1 MSTTKDE
8 IIIIGG
14 GLVGALLSIFMARE
28 GFKIYVVEK
37 RPDPR
42 NVKISGGRS
51 INLALSYRG
60 LKSLNRVGIKDEV
73 EKLCTPMHGR
83 MMHDKS
89 GQLSFQPY
97 GEKGQFINSVSR
109 KKLNE
114 LLLEKAESL
123 GVQLFFDEKCHD
135 VNLQTGEIILKDKK
149 LEAKQI
155 IGADGAFSV
164 VRKQYF
170 NLPRF
175 NYSQYFLGH
184 GYKELT
190 IPASNKGDY
199 QMEPGALHIWPRG
212 NFMMIALPNRDKS
225 FTCTLFL
232 PFEGE
237 ENAFSVLEDGRDVT
251 RFFEEHFPDSLDFLP
266 SLTKDF
272 FQNPTSALVTIR
284 CYPWVNNKSVLIGD
298 AAHAIV
304 PFYGQGMNAGF
315 EDCSVFTDV
324 LKAHNFNWD
333 DTLESFQK
341 SRKPDADAISEL
353 ALQNF
358 HEMSS
363 KVMDDKFIWQK
374 KVESALH
381 KHKPYQWVPLYSM
394 VTFSDIPYSQALAVG
409 KMQDAIMN
417 SVLREGGMDKPVE
430 ALNKDEIIARLN
442 AQAQDA

>member
-28 GFKIYVVEK
+28 GFKTYVVEK

-42 NVKISGGRS
+42 KLKISGGRS

-60 LKSLNRVGIKDEV
+60 IKSLNKVGIKDEV

-89 GQLSFQPY
+89 SQLSFQPY
-97 GEKGQFINSVSR
+97 GVKGQFINSVSR

-114 LLLEKAESL
+114 LLLDKAESL

-149 LEAKQI
+149 LKAKQI

-164 VRKQYF
+164 VRKKYF

-190 IPASNKGDY
+190 IPASNKGEY

-212 NFMMIALPNRDKS
+212 NFMMIALPNKDKS

-237 ENAFSVLEDGRDVT
+237 NAFSILEDGHDVT
-251 RFFEEHFPDSLDFLP
+251 RFFKEHFPDSLDFLP
-266 SLTKDF
+266 TLTKDF
-272 FQNPTSALVTIR
+272 FQNPTSALVTVR
-284 CYPWVNNKSVLIGD
+284 CYPWVYNKSVLIGD

-333 DTLESFQK
+333 DTLDCFQK

-374 KVESALH
+374 KVEAALH
-381 KHKPYQWVPLYSM
+381 KHKPDQWLPLYSM
-394 VTFSDIPYSQALAVG
+394 VTFSDIPYSKALAVG
-409 KMQDAIMN
+409 KKQEAIMN
-417 SVLREGGMDKPVE
+417 SVLHEGGMDKSVE
-430 ALNKDEIIARLN
+430 SLDKDEIISRLN
-442 AQAQDA
+442 GQAQDA